1 MEGFSMLTAKDY
13 ESAIIVQDACNLSG
27 VVHSFCDIIKRI
39 TEESRE
45 KGKGTQYVNEHPIC
59 KLFADKIADL
69 ARVRDFESYYQAF
82 NECERK
88 AG

>member
-1 MEGFSMLTAKDY
+1 MLTSKDY
-13 ESAIIVQDACNLSG
+13 ETAMMIQDACNLSG
-27 VVHSFCDIIKRI
+27 VVHSFSEVISRI
-39 TEESRE
+39 VQESIE
-45 KGKGTQYVNEHPIC
+45 KGKGTKYVNEHPIC
-59 KLFADKIADL
+59 KLFADKISDL